1 MYKEVAVDPACMAD
15 SACFFALREQFGFE
29 KGRYLVADRQHW
41 LKDAMVAVKAAQS
54 SNELKPVM
62 AQTIKSWLNKAR
74 GKVELKDRQ
83 ILLPLNRV
91 VHPEVPVWNAWW
103 LRQQSIRK
111 FDVSI
116 APAPNPPLA
125 YDFTQLSSVQDWN
138 VSPSCS
144 VDRSAADIVAALEPL
159 LRISREVWLVDNYF
173 NLGSNQVLVELIR
186 AAASRGF
193 TQLKIVTACDC
204 ASPEAVWRR
213 EYESLVSDTFKCEWV
228 KVPDNYF
235 HDRYLI
241 TDTGAVKAGHGFAE
255 AVRKGTAADK
265 VSLNYCSFD
274 EAQTVQQQVQALLA
288 ENKAGIIW
296 SN

>member
-15 SACFFALREQFGFE
+15 SDCFFALREQFGFE

-41 LKDAMVAVKAAQS
+41 LNDAMAAVKAAQS
-54 SNELKPVM
+54 ADELKPVL
-62 AQTIKSWLNKAR
+62 AKTIKSWLNKAR

-83 ILLPLNRV
+83 ILLPLNREID
-91 VHPEVPVWNAWW
+91 PEVPIWNDWW
-103 LRQQSIRK
+103 LGQQSIRK

-125 YDFTQLSSVQDWN
+125 YDFTQLSSVQDWQI
-138 VSPSCS
+138 SPSYS
-144 VDRSAADIVAALEPL
+144 VDRTVADIVAALEPL

-173 NLGSNQVLVELIR
+173 NLGSNQVLAALIR
-186 AAASRGF
+186 TAATVGC
-193 TQLKIVTACDC
+193 TQLRVITACDC
-204 ASPEAVWRR
+204 ASPEAVWTR

-228 KVPDNYF
+228 KVPDKFF

-255 AVRKGTAADK
+255 ATPKGTAADK
-265 VSLNYCSFD
+265 VSLGYCSFE
-274 EAQTVQQQVQALLA
+274 EAHTVKQQIQTLLA
-288 ENKAGIIW
+288 EKNADIIW